1 MLLFFIMTI
10 HPLKSQVVYETVFEN
25 SVYIFLDELA
35 NDKIIELNSS
45 IKPYSRDFIARKLQE
60 AEISMDKLSSRQKKE
75 LNYYQSLYVLEGNTT
90 QLDSENSYLFRQG
103 MRFSYSPLA
112 IQYADSNFRFSLQAV
127 YGRSYIVNDKKEYFY
142 HHKGGLNA
150 FGYLGKNIGIYA
162 NLTDNYLFNEIIPSK
177 THLVQNRAGSYKV
190 NEGGRKGADFS
201 EMVGGITYAW
211 KWGHVGIVKD
221 NIMWGDHQNGAAIFS
236 GRNPSFGM
244 IKLDLQP
251 VKWIHFNYFH
261 AWLPSMVVDSS
272 RSFTT
277 SNGMRRNIYR
287 DKYLA
292 ANMIS
297 IMPVKNLFLS
307 AGNSVIYSDKSIQIA
322 YLIPFLFYKSVDHS
336 LTMGTENENSQM
348 FFNVSSR
355 NIKHLHLYGSYFIDE
370 WSFSRITDPKR
381 HNFSSGKI
389 GFQLSNFP
397 LKNVTIGGEFYKANP
412 FVYKHRV
419 ETTTFESNGF
429 NLGYYLGDNAEDY
442 FLQIQYRPFPFL
454 RFGLSGNY
462 AKKGDD
468 FEYRLIPG
476 VKVDS
481 YPLMENIVFDKKEI
495 TFRVEATVLKN
506 IHIHLAYSYMESVG
520 YETERASVVEN
531 LNLYSPKIFQG
542 ITNVYY
548 FGVNLG
554 LK

>member
-1 MLLFFIMTI
+1 MLLFLIMTI
-10 HPLKSQVVYETVFEN
+10 YPLKSQVVYETVFEN
-25 SVYIFLDELA
+25 SVYLFLDELA

-45 IKPYSRDFIARKLQE
+45 IKPYSRDVIAKKLRE
-60 AEISMDKLSSRQKKE
+60 AESSIDLLSNRQKEE
-75 LNYYQSLYVLEGNTT
+75 LKYFQSLYVLEGNTT
-90 QLDSENSYLFRQG
+90 SLNSENAYLFKQG
-103 MRFSYSPLA
+103 MRASYSPLA
-112 IQYADSNFRFSLQAV
+112 FQYADSNFRFSLQAV
-127 YGRSYIVNDKKEYFY
+127 YGRTYVANDRKEYVY
-142 HHKGGLNA
+142 HHKGGLNSYA
-150 FGYLGKNIGIYA
+150 YLGKNIGVYA
-162 NLTDNYLFNEIIPSK
+162 NIADNYLFNEIIPTK
-177 THLVQNRAGSYKV
+177 THLLQTPGGSYKV

-211 KWGHVGIVKD
+211 KWGHIGIVKD
-221 NIMWGDHQNGAAIFS
+221 NIMWGDNQSGATIFS

-307 AGNSVIYSDKSIQIA
+307 AGNSIIYSDKSIQIA

-381 HNFSSGKI
+381 HNFTSGKI

-397 LKNVTIGGEFYKANP
+397 LKNVTIGGEFYKSNP

-454 RFGLSGNY
+454 RIGLSGNY

-495 TFRVEATVLKN
+495 SLKMETTILKN
-506 IHIHLAYSYMESVG
+506 IHLYLAYSYMESIG
-520 YETERASVVEN
+520 YQTENATSLEN